1 MYLGNLLPQ
10 LVQRITWP
18 MITWFKNKFS
28 LAEGMPPTKKTKR
41 KEDTTNRA
49 ARENNDMRRIIF
61 VASEDMVNNRGIE
74 RCRRHEEK
82 EQHQ

>member
-28 LAEGMPPTKKTKR
+28 LTEGMPPTKKTKR

-49 ARENNDMRRIIF
+49 ARENNDMRIIF
-61 VASEDMVNNRGIE
+61 VASEGMVSNREIE

>member
-28 LAEGMPPTKKTKR
+28 LAEGMPLTKKIKR

-49 ARENNDMRRIIF
+49 ARENNDMRIIL
-61 VASEDMVNNRGIE
+61 VASEGMVSNREIE

>member
-1 MYLGNLLPQ
+1 
-10 LVQRITWP
+10 
-18 MITWFKNKFS
+18 
-28 LAEGMPPTKKTKR
+28 MPPTKKTKR

-49 ARENNDMRRIIF
+49 ARENNDMRIIF
-61 VASEDMVNNRGIE
+61 VASEGMVSNREIE